1 VAYAKKDKAERVND
15 PISLQ
20 MSILVGSIDSN
31 RNVRVWDTAVI
42 RVGLIEGQDDFQLK
56 EDNLERRGQEDR

>member
-1 VAYAKKDKAERVND
+1 MAYAKKDKAERVND

>member
-1 VAYAKKDKAERVND
+1 
-15 PISLQ
+15 